1 MIELNNILLWCE
13 AMIELNNILLW
24 CEAMIELNNI
34 LLWCEAT
41 ITHSITTGVCCS
53 ALSLL
58 EQVTFR

>member
-34 LLWCEAT
+34 LLWCEAMMFDATHYLHAYFVFSAT
-41 ITHSITTGVCCS
+41 ISK
-53 ALSLL
+53 L
-58 EQVTFR
+58 

>member
-1 MIELNNILLWCE
+1 LCE

-41 ITHSITTGVCCS
+41 ITRS

>member
-41 ITHSITTGVCCS
+41 ITHSITYYSFEIV
-53 ALSLL
+53 ALN
-58 EQVTFR
+58 TK